1 MRLSD
6 RKQIHSFSLSKSAM
20 RDLKRLTKFY
30 GKKRSP
36 IIERAIAE
44 LFKSVAPL
52 MEKGNQ

>member
-1 MRLSD
+1 
-6 RKQIHSFSLSKSAM
+6 M
-20 RDLKRLTKFY
+20 RDLKRLAKFY

-36 IIERAIAE
+36 IIERAIGE

>member
-1 MRLSD
+1 
-6 RKQIHSFSLSKSAM
+6 M
-20 RDLKRLTKFY
+20 RDLKRIAKFY

>member
-20 RDLKRLTKFY
+20 RDLKRMAKFF

-36 IIERAIAE
+36 IIERAIGE

-52 MEKGNQ
+52 VEKGNQ